1 MRETEKNKG
10 GLFERMAHGYLY
22 GDDDEQYIA
31 NEYTNHLT
39 DEQNKELRKIKI
51 RTLFYSALAATL
63 GVLLLYLPPHFFPD
77 FFTSWTIKDCN
88 IYFAKFDLPLFSVL
102 YGVILAVAEIYY
114 LVFLNIRSVYK
125 MAIVCNFPPKEDP
138 NHAMHIK
145 SLVNIGVEKNAK
157 NELSIGLNPWQ
168 GYSKFTIFMIFI
180 WTKVRATLSNILFKM
195 LLRRIFGR
203 YAIRVLVEIGGV
215 PIMAGFNMY
224 AANKV
229 LKQARVRILS
239 PGFIQQT
246 VMYLHKKY
254 HNNPQFIDLIY
265 DTLQFLAVRKRS
277 FHENHYLLSV
287 NLLKTFN
294 VPLKNTHEVP
304 DNFIDKLEAL
314 PEEMEDDIAHLI
326 IIGMIIDGKLTYLE
340 RKSLDEMSRVGI
352 IEYDSIEVNQIMHA
366 FINGQG
372 KKMLDEKLKMVL

>member
-1 MRETEKNKG
+1 MSESVEKS
-10 GLFERMAHGYLY
+10 GLFERIAHGYFY
-22 GDDDEQYIA
+22 GDGDDQYIA
-31 NEYTNHLT
+31 NEYTNQLSN
-39 DEQNKELRKIKI
+39 EQNRELRKI
-51 RTLFYSALAATL
+51 RNQTLLYSAIAGTL
-63 GVLLLYLPPHFFPD
+63 GVLLLYLPPHFFPGV
-77 FFTSWTIKDCN
+77 FALWTVKCTLFS
-88 IYFAKFDLPLFSVL
+88 YSFDLPIFATI
-102 YGVILAVAEIYY
+102 YGVVLAIAEIYY

-125 MAIVCNFPPKEDP
+125 MAMACNFPPRQDP
-138 NHAMHIK
+138 NHNMHIK

-168 GYSKFTIFMIFI
+168 GYSKFTVFMIFL
-180 WTKVRATLSNILFKM
+180 WTKLRATLSNMLFKM

-246 VMYLHKKY
+246 VMHLHKKY
-254 HNNPQFIDLIY
+254 HNDPRFVDLIY

-294 VPLKNTHEVP
+294 VPLKNTHDVP
-304 DNFIDKLEAL
+304 EDFVEKLKAL
-314 PEEMEDDIAHLI
+314 PEEIQDDIAHLI
-326 IIGMIIDGKLTYLE
+326 IIGMIVDGKLTYLE
-340 RKSLDEMSRVGI
+340 RKSLDQMSEAGI
-352 IEYDSIEVNQIMHA
+352 IEYNSEEVNQIMHA
-366 FINGQG
+366 FINGRG
-372 KKMLDEKLKMVL
+372 KEMLDQKLKMTV